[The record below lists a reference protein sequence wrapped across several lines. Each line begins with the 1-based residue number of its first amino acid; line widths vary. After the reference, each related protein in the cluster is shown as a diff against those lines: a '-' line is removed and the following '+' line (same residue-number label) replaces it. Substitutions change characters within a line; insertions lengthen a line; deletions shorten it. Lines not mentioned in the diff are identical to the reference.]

1 MEHLVLRPFAA
12 DDIEAVIDLLQDVSA
27 YRPPA
32 QALADLARS
41 FTDLGNS
48 HACVAVLDGRVV
60 AFGSLFVLN
69 RVRGGRSGII
79 EDMAVSKAVRGQGI
93 GRRVVEN
100 LLEQARASG
109 CFKVSLEASAS
120 AEPFYQSTGFAPA
133 GQVMKFL
140 L

>member
-12 DDIEAVIDLLQDVSA
+12 SDIEAVIELLQDVSA

-32 QALADLARS
+32 DTVADLARY
-41 FTDLGNS
+41 FTTLENC
-48 HACVAVLDGRVV
+48 HAWVAVLDGRLV

-79 EDMAVSKAVRGQGI
+79 EDMVVSKAVRGQGI
-93 GRRVVEN
+93 GRRVVEH

-109 CFKVSLEASAS
+109 CFKVTLESSAS
-120 AEPFYQSTGFAPA
+120 AEPFYRSTGFVPA
-133 GQVMKFL
+133 GQVMKSL

>member
-1 MEHLVLRPFAA
+1 MEQLVLRPFAD

-32 QALADLARS
+32 NTVADLARR
-41 FTDLGNS
+41 FTQVGNC

-60 AFGSLFVLN
+60 AFGSLFVLQ
-69 RVRGGRSGII
+69 RVRGGNSGVI
-79 EDMAVSKAVRGQGI
+79 EDVVVSKEVRGQGI

-100 LLEQARASG
+100 LLECARASE
-109 CFKVSLEASAS
+109 CFKVSLEASTS
-120 AEPFYQSTGFAPA
+120 AEPFYQSTGFVPA